1 MSLFKVSMRKDL
13 DISAVTFAGII
24 KVENNLI
31 KDAKIAYGG
40 VAATV
45 LRLRS
50 IEHFF
55 KGKEFNKETF
65 DQASSMIDE
74 LISPLSDL
82 RASKEYRMLVAKN
95 FLKKFYVT
103 QKENV

>member
-1 MSLFKVSMRKDL
+1 
-13 DISAVTFAGII
+13 
-24 KVENNLI
+24 
-31 KDAKIAYGG
+31 
-40 VAATV
+40 
-45 LRLRS
+45 
-50 IEHFF
+50 
-55 KGKEFNKETF
+55 
-65 DQASSMIDE
+65 MIDE